1 MLNERVV
8 GVHIILTQS
17 VRVRSVLSIRT
28 LRVLLSIELIIE
40 ELLVLGEV
48 KVVSQVPRH
57 KPLREQ
63 SDAN

>member
-1 MLNERVV
+1 LNERVV

-63 SDAN
+63 SDPN